1 MSVSVCMLSFDQEL
15 PNARSELVLGKQ
27 RRFQQA
33 CKPGSQE
40 MIDVKQSTV
49 SESSFHSISA
59 TLAK

>member
-1 MSVSVCMLSFDQEL
+1 MLSFDQEL